1 MSSATIR
8 RIDGLEKENKRY
20 RLREVNCPTGFN
32 WTNLKA
38 ELHAVWESNVKDW
51 KIEFAYPVSFVRQMI
66 SPLVFLVPFLIYG
79 IVLVGENGYSEN
91 LAQLVGTGDVVTF
104 IFTGYIMMGF
114 IGTAV
119 WAMGFSIRQ
128 ERWFGTLQAIY
139 VTPTSRL
146 VQVMGMAIHSTVHQI
161 IGTLIQLV
169 VIYLTFGLALKIEGV
184 LPALGLFA
192 LMMFALYGFGIVI
205 SAIGLLLKEGWVVS
219 DILYSTMT
227 ILSPVAYPLV
237 VLPTLAQQASAFFPT
252 APALI
257 GMRSFLIENYQAE
270 AFGNVFLHLLI
281 LGAAWI
287 LFGVLVFKITD
298 KYVRKKGLLTK
309 F

>member
-1 MSSATIR
+1 LNKDT
-8 RIDGLEKENKRY
+8 KEH

-38 ELHAVWESNVKDW
+38 ELKAVWESNIKDW
-51 KIEFAYPVSFVRQMI
+51 KIEFAYPISFVRQLI
-66 SPLVFLVPFLIYG
+66 SPLVFLIPFLIYG
-79 IVLVGENGYSEN
+79 IALVGENGYSEN

-119 WAMGFSIRQ
+119 WAMGFSIRS
-128 ERWFGTLQAIY
+128 ERWFGTLEAIY

-146 VQVMGMAIHSTVHQI
+146 VQVFGMALHSTVHQI
-161 IGTLIQLV
+161 IGTIIQLV
-169 VIYLTFGLALKIEGV
+169 VIYLTFGLSLKIEGV
-184 LPALGLFA
+184 LPALGIFA

-227 ILSPVAYPLV
+227 ILSPVAYPLI
-237 VLPTLAQQASAFFPT
+237 VLPTIAQQASTLFPT

-257 GMRSFLIENYQAE
+257 GMRSFLMENYQQE
-270 AFGNVFLHLLI
+270 AFGNVFLHLLV
-281 LGAAWI
+281 LGGAWI
-287 LFGVLVFKITD
+287 LFGVMVFKITD
-298 KYVRKKGLLTK
+298 KYVRKKGMLRK

>member
-1 MSSATIR
+1 LDKDT
-8 RIDGLEKENKRY
+8 KEH

-32 WTNLKA
+32 WSNLKA
-38 ELHAVWESNVKDW
+38 ELKAVWESNIKDW
-51 KIEFAYPVSFVRQMI
+51 KIEFAYPVSFVRQLI
-66 SPLVFLVPFLIYG
+66 SPLVFLIPFLIYG

-119 WAMGFSIRQ
+119 WAMGFSIRR
-128 ERWFGTLQAIY
+128 ERWFGTLEAIY

-146 VQVMGMAIHSTVHQI
+146 VQVLGMALHSTAHQI
-161 IGTLIQLV
+161 IGTIIQLV
-169 VIYLTFGLALKIEGV
+169 VIYLTFGLSLKIEGV
-184 LPALGLFA
+184 LPALGIFA

-205 SAIGLLLKEGWVVS
+205 SALGLLLKEGWVVS

-227 ILSPVAYPLV
+227 ILSPVAYPLI
-237 VLPTLAQQASAFFPT
+237 VLPTIAQQASAIFPT

-257 GMRSFLIENYQAE
+257 GMRSFLMVNYQQE
-270 AFGNVFLHLLI
+270 AFGNVFLHLLV

-287 LFGVLVFKITD
+287 LFGVVVFKVTD
-298 KYVRKKGLLTK
+298 KYVRKKGMLRK

>member
-1 MSSATIR
+1 LDEDT
-8 RIDGLEKENKRY
+8 KEN

-32 WTNLKA
+32 WSNLKA
-38 ELHAVWESNVKDW
+38 ELKAVWESNIKDW
-51 KIEFAYPVSFVRQMI
+51 KIEFAYPVSFVRQLI
-66 SPLVFLVPFLIYG
+66 SPLVFLIPFLIYG

-119 WAMGFSIRQ
+119 WAMGFSIRR
-128 ERWFGTLQAIY
+128 ERWFGTLEAIY

-146 VQVMGMAIHSTVHQI
+146 VQVLGMALHSTAHQI
-161 IGTLIQLV
+161 IGTIIQLV
-169 VIYLTFGLALKIEGV
+169 VIYLTFGLSLKIEGV
-184 LPALGLFA
+184 LPALGIFA

-205 SAIGLLLKEGWVVS
+205 SALGLLLKEGWVVS

-227 ILSPVAYPLV
+227 ILSPVAYPLI
-237 VLPTLAQQASAFFPT
+237 VLPTIAQQASAIFPT

-257 GMRSFLIENYQAE
+257 GMRSFLMVNYQQE
-270 AFGNVFLHLLI
+270 AFGNVFLHLLV

-287 LFGVLVFKITD
+287 LFGVVVFKVTD
-298 KYVRKKGLLTK
+298 KYVRNKGMLRK